1 MSTRV
6 SLSAHPKYLIASD
19 IIAFLFAALA
29 LFAVSRIPMILS
41 PLAFA
46 FLTACIALG
55 FGADI
60 GLWFLRGIRSVELA
74 DDAITFYK
82 GRSLLMQRIERG
94 SVTRLRIARRLGRR
108 SAVLFLSSGSR
119 VRITED
125 VFPREA
131 FGRFLTALDQ
141 WR

>member
-1 MSTRV
+1 MSTPV

-19 IIAFLFAALA
+19 IIAFLFSALA

-41 PLAFA
+41 LLAFA
-46 FLTACIALG
+46 LLTAVVALG

-60 GLWFLRGIRSVELA
+60 GLWFLRGIRSVELS

-82 GRSLLMQRIERG
+82 GRSLVMQRIERR
-94 SVTRLRIARRLGRR
+94 SVTRLRIARLLGRR
-108 SAVLFLSSGSR
+108 RAILFLSSGSR
-119 VRITED
+119 LRITED
-125 VFPREA
+125 AFPREA
-131 FGRFLTALDQ
+131 FGRFLTALGQ